1 MITISAQAA
10 ALAAIE
16 RSITGVAHAY
26 DEAPDTIEGN
36 LPAFVNVPGQS
47 TLTWNLNLTE
57 DANGNELFE
66 ANETR
71 NWMCALYVAQRGEG
85 LEGEII
91 RRCYPFFDSVRDAL
105 QGNQSL
111 GRTPG
116 VLKVTYQGDNGIA
129 FERLKYQN
137 LIYSGIVFRFQ
148 VLSRI
153 TATIAP
159 GE

>member
-1 MITISAQAA
+1 MQTITTQAA

-16 RSITGVAHAY
+16 EAIPGVAHAY
-26 DEAPDTIEGN
+26 AEAPDTIEGN

-47 TLTWNLNLTE
+47 TDLWGENLVE
-57 DANGNELFE
+57 DAAGLEYFE
-66 ANETR
+66 TIERRVWT
-71 NWMCALYVAQRGEG
+71 CALYVAQRGEG
-85 LEGEII
+85 IEGEII

-105 QGNQSL
+105 QGHQSL
-111 GRTPG
+111 GGVKG

-137 LIYSGIVFRFQ
+137 LIYSGIVFRLQ
-148 VLSRI
+148 ITSRI
-153 TATIAP
+153 TSAIAP